1 MSAKNMR
8 TDRFE
13 ITSAS
18 ESHYDG
24 ILELFTTPDEFYLIY
39 PSGIWPFDRSQLERL
54 ARERSDFTVV
64 LDSKQVIGFANLYT
78 SIAGD
83 RYFIG
88 NLVISDAY
96 RGQGIGRRLVRHMC
110 DRIFERYASTVY
122 ISVFTDNTPALLLYA
137 SLGFMPFDIERRTTP
152 KGDSAALLYMRLDA
166 RSW

>member
-1 MSAKNMR
+1 MTAADN
-8 TDRFE
+8 THFE
-13 ITSAS
+13 
-18 ESHYDG
+18 G
-24 ILELFTTPDEFYLIY
+24 IIGLFTTPEELFLIY
-39 PSGIWPFDRSQLERL
+39 PSGTWPFDKAQLEKL

-64 LDSKQVIGFANLYT
+64 LDNGRVIGFANLYT

-96 RGQGIGRRLVRHMC
+96 RGQGIGRRLIRHMC

-152 KGDSAALLYMRLDA
+152 KDDSAALLHMRLDA

>member
-1 MSAKNMR
+1 MSSAEQYDITAADNNH
-8 TDRFE
+8 FE
-13 ITSAS
+13 
-18 ESHYDG
+18 G
-24 ILELFTTPDEFYLIY
+24 IVELFTTPEELFLIY
-39 PSGIWPFDRSQLERL
+39 PSGSWPFDKAQLERL
-54 ARERSDFTVV
+54 SRERSDFTVV
-64 LDSKQVIGFANLYT
+64 LDNGRVIGFANLYT

-152 KGDSAALLYMRLDA
+152 KGDSAVLLHMRLDA